1 MGWQGGS
8 EVSGLVRLG
17 IRLDV
22 FSVESVSDSLPRKGG
37 LHGSACVSPLLWAEA
52 KNIMENNKEGMKS
65 APSS

>member
-22 FSVESVSDSLPRKGG
+22 FLVESVSDSLPRKGG
-37 LHGSACVSPLLWAEA
+37 LHGSA
-52 KNIMENNKEGMKS
+52 
-65 APSS
+65 